1 MDEEMRKAARRIPE
15 EVFNGRHPAR
25 AAELVTE
32 DFVGHN
38 EPPGFPGGRDG
49 LVAAAAMMTGAFSDL
64 HYDILDEIVEGDLVV
79 HRARGTG
86 TNDGELMGI
95 PASGKRAE
103 WDEIHISRM
112 APDGR
117 IAEHWGL
124 VDTPAIM
131 MAIGAMPAPPAAG

>member
-1 MDEEMRKAARRIPE
+1 LRVPTSCCFIRPSVERGEGSWTRRCAK
-15 EVFNGRHPAR
+15 R
-25 AAELVTE
+25 
-32 DFVGHN
+32 
-38 EPPGFPGGRDG
+38 PGGYRRRSSTG
-49 LVAAAAMMTGAFSDL
+49 AIPNAPPGAFSDL